1 MGKAKIAIISPEVF
15 SYGAMLIGGILK
27 KGGHQISL
35 FNNLRPQNVM
45 SMDITGLSLT
55 SVFHLLNAR
64 ELVSKL
70 KAGSKQSII
79 VGGTIS
85 QISELAFRILPEID
99 VVVIGEGEE
108 TAPELVEALK
118 MKKDLEEVNGISF
131 KHDNEMVKT
140 PPRKPASLDNRAL
153 PEIPT
158 DIGRQNIR
166 GANVYVETHRG
177 CLGNCSFCQVPCFFG
192 REVRSRPVNDI
203 VVEVKAFIKAGAR
216 KIALFGGTSTQYGY
230 EGSRFNDEEFITML
244 KEVSRITGS
253 YNLSVPDLRVDM
265 VNEAVLKAVRKYTI
279 GFVIYGMESGS
290 DRILA
295 KMRKGITVDKIRE
308 GVKRA
313 RKADLEVAGSFIV
326 GYPWETDEDYA
337 ETKKLVEELM
347 LDDYSISIADPLPG
361 TLLAEEVVQLSREEN
376 PAFIKDSSKLGVL
389 HKLTVAETRALDLMI
404 TASMVRS
411 RPLPI
416 TDELYNTFLRETKK
430 QGEETRLVTNILKK
444 FYKDTRHNAFT

>member
-1 MGKAKIAIISPEVF
+1 MGRVKIAIISPEVF

-45 SMDITGLSLT
+45 GMDIIGLSLT
-55 SVFHLLNAR
+55 SVSHLLNAR

-70 KAGSKQSII
+70 KVGLKPLII
-79 VGGTIS
+79 VGGPIS
-85 QISELAFRILPEID
+85 QISELVFRILPEID

-108 TAPELVEALK
+108 TAPELIEALK
-118 MKKDLEEVNGISF
+118 TKRNLEEVNGISF

-140 PPRKPASLDNRAL
+140 HPRKPASLDGRAL
-153 PEIPT
+153 PEIPQN
-158 DIGRQNIR
+158 IGRQNIR
-166 GANVYVETHRG
+166 GANVYIETHRG

-203 VVEVKAFIKAGAR
+203 VVEVKAFVEAGAQ
-216 KIALFGGTSTQYGY
+216 KIALFGGTSNQYGCK
-230 EGSRFNDEEFITML
+230 GSKLNDEAFITML
-244 KEVSRITGS
+244 KEVSRITGP

-265 VNEAVLKAVRKYTI
+265 VNEAMLKAVRKYTI

-290 DRILA
+290 NRILA
-295 KMRKGITVDKIRE
+295 KMRKGITVDKIME

-313 RKADLEVAGSFIV
+313 REAKLEVAGAFIV
-326 GYPWETDEDYA
+326 GYPGETDEDYA
-337 ETKKLVEELM
+337 ETKELVEELM

-361 TLLAEEVVQLSREEN
+361 TLLAGEVVQLSREEN
-376 PAFIKDSSKLGVL
+376 PVFIKDSSKLGVL
-389 HKLTVAETRALDLMI
+389 HKLTVAEARAFDLML

-416 TDELYNTFLRETKK
+416 TNELYNTFLREVKK
-430 QGEETRLVTNILKK
+430 QGEEIRLITIILKE
-444 FYKDTRHNAFT
+444 FYKDTRHSTLT